1 MSITRNTEPVFQVT
15 KYFKTT
21 FLLLRIDWTYLLPW
35 FKHRIG
41 MLLWSDSKRMWRYS
55 MIHGILCT
63 SAGCGLFCSWVM
75 VNSRLKHLLGGIVCL
90 LQVNQREFIMKIFN
104 FFNSSS
110 LITKDFFPKQLGI
123 NWNYKYW
130 NYSSPSYPF
139 ESFLETKALLYS
151 LSKFRIIFACKK
163 LSFMQNKWFY
173 FSWMI
178 MHPLT
183 FLLVFHHV
191 VCLTWWLSLHLPM
204 QEREKRGVLK
214 SGLNISNGY
223 EVFSAVISFWPK
235 TIFL

>member
-90 LQVNQREFIMKIFN
+90 LQVNQREFIMKTFN

-163 LSFMQNKWFY
+163 LSFMQNKWLCINDYAPPYISACFPSCSVSY
-173 FSWMI
+173 LVVV
-178 MHPLT
+178 LT
-183 FLLVFHHV
+183 PS
-191 VCLTWWLSLHLPM
+191 CAG
-204 QEREKRGVLK
+204 KGK
-214 SGLNISNGY
+214 KG
-223 EVFSAVISFWPK
+223 SFK
-235 TIFL
+235 KVA